1 MYSDEE
7 INIVMNYLC
16 SVCSAEQSV
25 CMQAYGLVL
34 DNSLN

>member
-7 INIVMNYLC
+7 INIIMSYLS
-16 SVCSAEQSV
+16 SVCSAEQLV

-34 DNSLN
+34 DNALN